1 MSPDEPEYLVALHD
15 FKGRTEDEL
24 SLKKGDHV
32 LVLEN
37 DNGFGDG
44 WFIHTDSGAK
54 MPTSAQGTPKHK
66 PGGSSSSSTSTPLPT
81 QQIHKLQ
88 KPQHQVQQTAEV
100 FSFSN
105 VHAWSPEMV
114 EQYFLSKGYDPSVCA
129 CFQRHKITGA
139 ILLELD
145 LAYLKE
151 IDITSFG
158 TRFEISKEIKQL
170 NHLLRQSTSGPP
182 SGSSNLPPP
191 TPVSNTNS
199 IIRDSVMSESQQS
212 LFQQQQMSQQIYQQ
226 QLQPQQQHQ
235 LQQQQ
240 QQQHHHHQ
248 QQQQQQQQHQQ
259 QQQQQQQQHH
269 YQQQQQHHHQQ
280 QQQQLMS
287 PPSFKRQSVL
297 RTAKDNE
304 TLNSYLSGA
313 HKKDPSFDPNWTH
326 PKKPDPLPSYTSQQQ
341 QKNNRRLSRN
351 RSSTISTADQY
362 FTSFKEE
369 SHEDLPALPLIPD
382 EGNLPEK
389 SPFTKRH
396 SKSTSSLGAGEFN
409 FAQNELPVPEKDNV
423 PGSLDKE
430 LPEKDLPEKDLLE
443 KDLPKKPMELTRTET
458 NDSMDSNSGPKRSST
473 SATAKKKPM
482 LRSSSS
488 HSNLRSKSFTK
499 QKTSAFQEGLNIVTP
514 SEALKTASISGW
526 MSKRGSVSVGTWK
539 ARFFTLHGTR
549 LSYFTSFSDTKEKG
563 LIDVTSYRVMAVGD
577 TDDKFVGLYAAS
589 VGAGRFCFKVVPP
602 GPSALKGVVFTMPK
616 VHYFAVDTREEM
628 RAWMTAI
635 MKATIDRD
643 DRQPVVSS
651 CATPTVPLAKAQE
664 LQAVARAKEEEIRT
678 KAMAN
683 STGEGNGNGG
693 LFGDQINSTWLNGFG
708 EYDDGP
714 VAPYA
719 VSPASSRGSST
730 QFTSVPS
737 ATTNNTNDDNDIRH
751 VTTKTAGLR
760 VVTDLENV

>member
-1 MSPDEPEYLVALHD
+1 MVKHCRSSYNSWIV
-15 FKGRTEDEL
+15 
-24 SLKKGDHV
+24 SV
-32 LVLEN
+32 LVIIIIIFINFFLLLIFFFVQRRLKSQFILPLSFDTPFFFFLTPSIDLPPPPATTTGSMEPKKLSKQKVLDEFDLLLTSN
-37 DNGFGDG
+37 EFGLNKKAEEFV
-44 WFIHTDSGAK
+44 FIETRDS
-54 MPTSAQGTPKHK
+54 SL
-66 PGGSSSSSTSTPLPT
+66 SSSSTNASSANVFGSASTTATASTASTTATSTTSTNTLPLP
-81 QQIHKLQ
+81 
-88 KPQHQVQQTAEV
+88 
-100 FSFSN
+100 S
-105 VHAWSPEMV
+105 
-114 EQYFLSKGYDPSVCA
+114 
-129 CFQRHKITGA
+129 
-139 ILLELD
+139 
-145 LAYLKE
+145 
-151 IDITSFG
+151 
-158 TRFEISKEIKQL
+158 
-170 NHLLRQSTSGPP
+170 
-182 SGSSNLPPP
+182 
-191 TPVSNTNS
+191 
-199 IIRDSVMSESQQS
+199 
-212 LFQQQQMSQQIYQQ
+212 
-226 QLQPQQQHQ
+226 
-235 LQQQQ
+235 
-240 QQQHHHHQ
+240 
-248 QQQQQQQQHQQ
+248 Q

-664 LQAVARAKEEEIRT
+664 LQAVARAKEEEIRI

>member
-1 MSPDEPEYLVALHD
+1 MSSNKAGLFPRVFTTTLNLPTPRRPSAVNDTLN
-15 FKGRTEDEL
+15 EL
-24 SLKKGDHV
+24 
-32 LVLEN
+32 
-37 DNGFGDG
+37 DNA
-44 WFIHTDSGAK
+44 ISELQHTDPGAK
-54 MPTSAQGTPKHK
+54 MPASAQGTPKHQ

-182 SGSSNLPPP
+182 SGNSNLPPP

-212 LFQQQQMSQQIYQQ
+212 LFQQQQMSQQ
-226 QLQPQQQHQ
+226 QLQSQQQHQ

-240 QQQHHHHQ
+240 QQQ
-248 QQQQQQQQHQQ
+248 QQQH
-259 QQQQQQQQHH
+259 
-269 YQQQQQHHHQQ
+269 
-280 QQQQLMS
+280 QQQLMS

-313 HKKDPSFDPNWTH
+313 HKKDLSFDPNWTH
-326 PKKPDPLPSYTSQQQ
+326 PKKPDPAPQYAPQQHQ

-362 FTSFKEE
+362 FTSLKEDSRE
-369 SHEDLPALPLIPD
+369 ELPALPLIPD
-382 EGNLPEK
+382 EGNLSEK
-389 SPFTKRH
+389 PYLNKRH
-396 SKSTSSLGAGEFN
+396 SKSTSSLCVEEFN
-409 FAQNELPVPEKDNV
+409 FGQNELPVPEKDSL
-423 PGSLDKE
+423 PGYLDKE
-430 LPEKDLPEKDLLE
+430 LPEKE
-443 KDLPKKPMELTRTET
+443 LPKKPIELTRTET
-458 NDSMDSNSGPKRSST
+458 SDSINSGTGPKRSST
-473 SATAKKKPM
+473 SAAAKKKPM

-499 QKTSAFQEGLNIVTP
+499 QKTSAFQEGLNSVTP

-563 LIDVTSYRVMAVGD
+563 LIDVTSHRVVAVGD

-628 RAWMTAI
+628 RAWMAAI

-664 LQAVARAKEEEIRT
+664 LQAEARAKEEEIRL

-683 STGEGNGNGG
+683 GTGDGSSNSGG

-714 VAPYA
+714 MVPYA
-719 VSPASSRGSST
+719 VSPTSSRGSST
-730 QFTSVPS
+730 QFTAVPS

-760 VVTDLENV
+760 VVTDLENM

>member
-1 MSPDEPEYLVALHD
+1 MSSNKAGLFPRVFTA
-15 FKGRTEDEL
+15 TL
-24 SLKKGDHV
+24 SLPTPRQPSTV
-32 LVLEN
+32 N
-37 DNGFGDG
+37 DTLNELDNA
-44 WFIHTDSGAK
+44 ISELQHTEPSTKPSVSVQA
-54 MPTSAQGTPKHK
+54 TPKHYS
-66 PGGSSSSSTSTPLPT
+66 GMSSSSSASASTPLPT

-105 VHAWSPEMV
+105 VYAWSPEMV
-114 EQYFLSKGYDPSVCA
+114 EQYFLSKGYEPGVCA

-170 NHLLRQSTSGPP
+170 NHLIRQSTSGPP
-182 SGSSNLPPP
+182 SGSNNLPPP

-199 IIRDSVMSESQQS
+199 IIRDSVISESQQS
-212 LFQQQQMSQQIYQQ
+212 LNQQQQMAQQIYQQ
-226 QLQPQQQHQ
+226 Q
-235 LQQQQ
+235 
-240 QQQHHHHQ
+240 HQ
-248 QQQQQQQQHQQ
+248 QN
-259 QQQQQQQQHH
+259 
-269 YQQQQQHHHQQ
+269 
-280 QQQQLMS
+280 QLMS

-326 PKKPDPLPSYTSQQQ
+326 PKKPDPAPQQTLQ
-341 QKNNRRLSRN
+341 QMQQEQRASRRMSRN

-362 FTSFKEE
+362 FMSLKEDIRE
-369 SHEDLPALPLIPD
+369 EIPALPRIPD
-382 EGNLPEK
+382 DSLDNQQ
-389 SPFTKRH
+389 PFNKRH
-396 SKSTSSLGAGEFN
+396 SKSTSSLALEEFN
-409 FAQNELPVPEKDNV
+409 FLKNELPVPEKDRI
-423 PGSLDKE
+423 PSYLDKE
-430 LPEKDLPEKDLLE
+430 LPEKQLPD
-443 KDLPKKPMELTRTET
+443 KPVELNRTET
-458 NDSMDSNSGPKRSST
+458 NDSVESGSGPKRSST
-473 SATAKKKPM
+473 SAAAKKRKPM

-499 QKTSAFQEGLNIVTP
+499 QKTSAFQEGLNTVTP
-514 SEALKTASISGW
+514 FEALKTASISGW

-563 LIDVTSYRVMAVGD
+563 LIDVTSHRVVAVGD

-616 VHYFAVDTREEM
+616 VHYFAVDSRDEM

-664 LQAVARAKEEEIRT
+664 MQTEARAKEEEIRL

-683 STGEGNGNGG
+683 NGADAAGG
-693 LFGDQINSTWLNGFG
+693 LFGGPINSTWLNGFG
-708 EYDDGP
+708 EYENGP
-714 VAPYA
+714 VIPQAA
-719 VSPASSRGSST
+719 SPASSRASSSH
-730 QFTSVPS
+730 FVAGPHS
-737 ATTNNTNDDNDIRH
+737 ATNNTNDDNEIRH

-760 VVTDLENV
+760 VVTDLENM